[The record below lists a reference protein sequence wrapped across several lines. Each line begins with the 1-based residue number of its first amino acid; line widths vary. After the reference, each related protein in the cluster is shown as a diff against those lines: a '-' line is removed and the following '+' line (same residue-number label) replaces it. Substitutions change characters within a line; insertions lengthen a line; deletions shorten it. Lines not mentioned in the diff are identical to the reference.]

1 MANERIGFIGLGN
14 MGWHMASN
22 LVRAGH
28 TVYVHDSQPQTSQR
42 FSQQVGGHAVTTLTQ
57 LAEASDLVITMLPN
71 GKVVRDVTLGS
82 GTGGD
87 RLLDHLKAGAVLI
100 DMSSSDPSDSQQ
112 LQAALSEAGIVL
124 LDAPV
129 SGAVPRAEAGTLTIM
144 LGAPH
149 DYSLD
154 KVKAVL
160 GAMGNKVVE
169 TGPVGSGHAMKALNN
184 YVAAIGLSAASEAI
198 KIGALFGLEAKT
210 MVDIMST
217 STGKNFAIEH
227 IFPAHILEAQF
238 NTGFKLSLLEKDV
251 GIARH
256 MAESRQAAAPFIEL
270 TSREWSRARQQ
281 LGEVAD
287 NSEYFNYAQ
296 GV

>member
-28 TVYVHDSQPQTSQR
+28 TVHVYDSLPQTTQR
-42 FSQQVGGHAVTTLTQ
+42 FSQEVGGHAVTTLAE
-57 LAEASDLVITMLPN
+57 LAEACDMIITMLPN
-71 GKVVRDVTLGS
+71 GKIVREVTLGS
-82 GTGGD
+82 DNGGD
-87 RLLDHLKAGAVLI
+87 RLLDHLKAGCVLI

-112 LQAALSEAGIVL
+112 LQAALSEARIVL

-144 LGAPH
+144 LGAPQ
-149 DYSLD
+149 DYPLER
-154 KVKAVL
+154 VKAVL
-160 GAMGNKVVE
+160 GAMGNKVVD

-227 IFPAHILEAQF
+227 IFPTHILEAQF
-238 NTGFKLSLLEKDV
+238 STGFKLSLLEKDV

-256 MAESRQAAAPFIEL
+256 MAESKDAAAPFIAL
-270 TSREWSRARQQ
+270 TSREWSQARQQ

-287 NSEYFNYAQ
+287 NSEYFKYAQ